1 MRHTTHAMNVQWTT
15 IYTMNTMIIM
25 HYNDYNA
32 LQYKTPH
39 IQWMCNS
46 YNGLQWCQCITMN
59 KMVYNENLTHEMN
72 VQWSTIYTV

>member
-1 MRHTTHAMNVQWTT
+1 MM
-15 IYTMNTMIIM
+15 IM

-46 YNGLQWCQCITMN
+46 YNGLQWCQCITM
-59 KMVYNENLTHEMN
+59 KEMVYNENLTHEMN
-72 VQWSTIYTV
+72 VQWKQYILCITMITMVYNDNNGIQ